1 MENMKIRSVKFNFI
15 MNFILTASSV
25 IFPLITAPYIFR
37 TLQPAGSGKVDSAA
51 AIITYFMM
59 FASLGIP
66 TYGIRTCAKVRD
78 DKEKLSKTV
87 QELMIINTVSML
99 ISFTVFLIMLAVVP
113 EFAEE
118 RTLLLINSIS
128 MVLNVIGVS
137 WFYNAIEQYA
147 YITTCSIVFKII
159 SIIMMFLWVKSP
171 EDYITYGAITV
182 FAGSA
187 SYVLNFWN
195 LRKYISFKK
204 TGPYDFRQHIK
215 PILIFFA
222 TSAAIS
228 VYTNLDI
235 VMIRFMR
242 GSTEVGYYT
251 AAIKVKTLLV
261 SLITSL
267 GTVLLP
273 RLSYYI
279 EKGEKQAFHR
289 MVVKAFDFVIM
300 IGLSVTVYFIF
311 MAKESILLLA
321 GDQFGPSVLP
331 MQILMPA
338 VLFIGLSNI
347 TGIQIL
353 TPQGFENKVVY
364 SIIYGAVLDF
374 VLNLALI
381 GNYGAAGAAFATL
394 LAELIVLVVQC
405 IYLRK
410 MLWGLVGKIS
420 IRENLLASLVSLGVL
435 LVTKKFLPL
444 PDGASELQIFLNLA
458 VTAVLFF
465 GCYGGLLLI
474 QKEKFVMEI
483 IGKIFWERWKKHGE
497 DQENTLENRDQ
508 QDKEI

>member
-1 MENMKIRSVKFNFI
+1 MKIRSVKFNFI
-15 MNFILTASSV
+15 MNFIMTASSI

-37 TLQPAGSGKVDSAA
+37 TLQPTGSGKVDSAS

-87 QELMIINTVSML
+87 QELMIINAVSML
-99 ISFTVFLIMLAVVP
+99 ISYTAFLVMLAVVP
-113 EFAEE
+113 ELAEE
-118 RTLLLINSIS
+118 KVLLLINSIS
-128 MVLNVIGVS
+128 MVLNVIGVT

-147 YITTCSIVFKII
+147 YITACSLVFKVI
-159 SIIMMFLWVKSP
+159 SILMMFLWVKTP
-171 EDYITYGAITV
+171 EDYIKYGAITV

-204 TGPYDFRQHIK
+204 TGPYDFKQHIK

-222 TSAAIS
+222 TTAAIS

-235 VMIRFMR
+235 VMLRFMK
-242 GSTEVGYYT
+242 GNTEVGYYT

-273 RLSYYI
+273 RLSFYI
-279 EKGEKQAFHR
+279 EKGEKEAFHK
-289 MVVKAFDFVIM
+289 MVVKAFNFVLI
-300 IGLSVTVYFIF
+300 IGLSVTLYFTF
-311 MAKESILLLA
+311 MARESILLLA
-321 GDQFGPSVLP
+321 GDQFEASILP

-353 TPQGFENKVVY
+353 TPQGYENKVVY
-364 SIIYGAVLDF
+364 SIVWGAVLDF
-374 VLNLALI
+374 ILNMFLI
-381 GNYGAAGAAFATL
+381 EKYGAAGAAFATL
-394 LAELIVLVVQC
+394 LAEFVVLAVQC

-410 MLWGLVGKIS
+410 MLAVLMKKLS
-420 IRENLLASLVSLGVL
+420 IRKNIIAAVLASIAVIAVKIPLV
-435 LVTKKFLPL
+435 L
-444 PDGASELQIFLNLA
+444 PDSASAVRIFINL
-458 VTAVLFF
+458 VITAVVFF
-465 GCYGGLLLI
+465 GLYGVLLLI
-474 QKEKFVMEI
+474 QKESFVIELWSTGWDI
-483 IGKIFWERWKKHGE
+483 VKKMR
-497 DQENTLENRDQ
+497 NKR
-508 QDKEI
+508 K

>member
-1 MENMKIRSVKFNFI
+1 MKIRSVKFNFI
-15 MNFILTASSV
+15 MNFILTASAI

-37 TLQPAGSGKVDSAA
+37 TLGPAGSGRVDSAA

-87 QELMIINTVSML
+87 QELMIINGVSML
-99 ISFTVFLIMLAVVP
+99 LSFTVFLIMLVMVP
-113 EFAEE
+113 EFAQE
-118 RTLLLINSIS
+118 RTLLLINSVS
-128 MVLNVIGVS
+128 MVLNVIGVT

-171 EDYITYGAITV
+171 EDYIKYGAITV

-187 SYVLNFWN
+187 SYLLNFWN

-204 TGPYDFRQHIK
+204 TGYYDFKQHMK
-215 PILIFFA
+215 PIMVFFA
-222 TSAAIS
+222 TTAAIS

-235 VMIRFMR
+235 VMIRFMK
-242 GSTEVGYYT
+242 GNTEVGYYT

-279 EKGEKQAFHR
+279 EKGEKEAFHR
-289 MVVKAFDFVIM
+289 MVVKAFNFVTLV
-300 IGLSVTVYFIF
+300 GLSVTIYFTF

-321 GDQFGPSVLP
+321 GDQFAASILP

-338 VLFIGLSNI
+338 VWLIGLSNI

-353 TPQGFENKVVY
+353 TPLGYESKVVY
-364 SIIYGAVLDF
+364 SIVYGAALDF
-374 VLNLALI
+374 VLNLVLI
-381 GNYGAAGAAFATL
+381 GKYGAAGAAFATL
-394 LAELIVLVVQC
+394 MAELIVFVVQC
-405 IYLRK
+405 VYLRE
-410 MLWGLVGKIS
+410 MLEKLVKKIS
-420 IRENLLASLVSLGVL
+420 IRENVLAAI
-435 LVTKKFLPL
+435 
-444 PDGASELQIFLNLA
+444 ASS
-458 VTAVLFF
+458 AVLFLTKQILTNGTSAMQVFVNLVITAVVFF
-465 GCYGGLLLI
+465 GVYGVVLLL
-474 QKEKFVMEI
+474 QKEKFAVEMMEMG
-483 IGKIFWERWKKHGE
+483 IGILRRKK
-497 DQENTLENRDQ
+497 
-508 QDKEI
+508 

>member
-1 MENMKIRSVKFNFI
+1 MKTHSIKFNFI
-15 MNFILTASSV
+15 MNAILTVSSI

-37 TLQPAGSGKVDSAA
+37 TLGPVGSGRVDSAA

-78 DKEKLSKTV
+78 DKEKLSQTV
-87 QELMIINTVSML
+87 QELMIINGVSML
-99 ISFTVFLIMLAVVP
+99 LSFTVFLIMLAVVP
-113 EFAEE
+113 EFTQE

-128 MVLNVIGVS
+128 MVLNVVGVT

-159 SIIMMFLWVKSP
+159 SILMMFLWVKNP
-171 EDYITYGAITV
+171 EDYIKYGAITV

-187 SYVLNFWN
+187 SYLLNFWN
-195 LRKYISFKK
+195 LRKYVSFRKIGRYNFK
-204 TGPYDFRQHIK
+204 QHMK
-215 PILIFFA
+215 PIMVFFA
-222 TSAAIS
+222 TTAAIS

-235 VMIRFMR
+235 VMIRFMK
-242 GSTEVGYYT
+242 GNAEVGYYT

-279 EKGEKQAFHR
+279 EKGEQEAFHR
-289 MVVKAFDFVIM
+289 MVVKAFNFVLLV
-300 IGLSVTVYFIF
+300 GLSVTMYFIF

-321 GDQFGPSVLP
+321 GEQFAASILP

-353 TPQGFENKVVY
+353 TPQGEEKKVVY
-364 SIIYGAVLDF
+364 SIVFGAVLDF
-374 VLNLALI
+374 ILNLVLI
-381 GNYGAAGAAFATL
+381 GKHGASGAAFATL
-394 LAELIVLVVQC
+394 MAELVELVVQC
-405 IYLRK
+405 VYLRK
-410 MLWGLVGKIS
+410 MLRNLVKKIS
-420 IRENLLASLVSLGVL
+420 IRENVLAAVMASGGLFLVRQVLTNGTSTVWVFVNLVITAVVFFGVYGMML
-435 LVTKKFLPL
+435 LV
-444 PDGASELQIFLNLA
+444 
-458 VTAVLFF
+458 
-465 GCYGGLLLI
+465 
-474 QKEKFVMEI
+474 QKEKFAMEMVEM
-483 IGKIFWERWKKHGE
+483 GLR
-497 DQENTLENRDQ
+497 LLRR
-508 QDKEI
+508 KE

>member
-1 MENMKIRSVKFNFI
+1 MKTHSIKFNFI
-15 MNFILTASSV
+15 MNAILTVSSI

-37 TLQPAGSGKVDSAA
+37 TLGPVGSGRVDSAA

-78 DKEKLSKTV
+78 DKEKLSQTV
-87 QELMIINTVSML
+87 QELMIINGVSML
-99 ISFTVFLIMLAVVP
+99 LSFTVFLIMLAVVP
-113 EFAEE
+113 EFTQE

-128 MVLNVIGVS
+128 MVLNVVGVT

-159 SIIMMFLWVKSP
+159 SILMMFLWVKNP
-171 EDYITYGAITV
+171 EDYIKYGAITV

-187 SYVLNFWN
+187 SYLLNFWN
-195 LRKYISFKK
+195 LRKYVSFRKIGRYNFK
-204 TGPYDFRQHIK
+204 QHMK
-215 PILIFFA
+215 PIMVFFA
-222 TSAAIS
+222 TTAAIS

-235 VMIRFMR
+235 VMIRFMK
-242 GSTEVGYYT
+242 GNAEVGYYT

-279 EKGEKQAFHR
+279 EKGEQEAFHR
-289 MVVKAFDFVIM
+289 MVVKAFNFVLLV
-300 IGLSVTVYFIF
+300 GLSVTMYFIF

-321 GDQFGPSVLP
+321 GEQFAASILP

-353 TPQGFENKVVY
+353 TPQGEEKKVVY
-364 SIIYGAVLDF
+364 SIVFGAVLDF
-374 VLNLALI
+374 ILNLVLI
-381 GNYGAAGAAFATL
+381 GKHGASGAAFATL
-394 LAELIVLVVQC
+394 MAELVVLVVQC
-405 IYLRK
+405 VYLRK
-410 MLWGLVGKIS
+410 MLGNLGKKIS
-420 IRENLLASLVSLGVL
+420 IRENVLAAVMASGGLFLVRQVLTNGTSTVWVFVNLVITAVVFFGVYGMML
-435 LVTKKFLPL
+435 LV
-444 PDGASELQIFLNLA
+444 
-458 VTAVLFF
+458 
-465 GCYGGLLLI
+465 
-474 QKEKFVMEI
+474 QKEKFAMEMVEM
-483 IGKIFWERWKKHGE
+483 GLR
-497 DQENTLENRDQ
+497 LLRR
-508 QDKEI
+508 KE

>member
-1 MENMKIRSVKFNFI
+1 MKTHSIKFNFI
-15 MNFILTASSV
+15 MNAILTVSSI

-37 TLQPAGSGKVDSAA
+37 TLGPVGSGRVDSAA

-78 DKEKLSKTV
+78 DKEKLSQTV
-87 QELMIINTVSML
+87 QELMIINGVSML
-99 ISFTVFLIMLAVVP
+99 LSFTVFLIMLAVVP
-113 EFAEE
+113 KFTQE

-128 MVLNVIGVS
+128 MVLNVVGVT

-159 SIIMMFLWVKSP
+159 SILMMFLWVKNP
-171 EDYITYGAITV
+171 EDYIKYGAITV

-187 SYVLNFWN
+187 SYLLNFWN
-195 LRKYISFKK
+195 LRKYVIFRKIGRYNFK
-204 TGPYDFRQHIK
+204 QHMK
-215 PILIFFA
+215 PIMVFFA
-222 TSAAIS
+222 TTAAIS

-235 VMIRFMR
+235 VMIRFMK
-242 GSTEVGYYT
+242 GNAEVGYYT

-279 EKGEKQAFHR
+279 EKGEQEAFHR
-289 MVVKAFDFVIM
+289 MVVKAFNFVLLV
-300 IGLSVTVYFIF
+300 GLSVTMYFIF

-321 GDQFGPSVLP
+321 GEQFAASILP

-353 TPQGFENKVVY
+353 TPQGEEKKVVY
-364 SIIYGAVLDF
+364 SIVFGAVLDF
-374 VLNLALI
+374 ILNLVLI
-381 GNYGAAGAAFATL
+381 GKHGASGAAFATL
-394 LAELIVLVVQC
+394 MAELVVLVVQC
-405 IYLRK
+405 VYLRK
-410 MLWGLVGKIS
+410 MLGNLVKKIS
-420 IRENLLASLVSLGVL
+420 IRENVLAAVMASGGLFLVRQVLTNGTSTVWVFVNLVITAVVFFGVYGMML
-435 LVTKKFLPL
+435 LV
-444 PDGASELQIFLNLA
+444 
-458 VTAVLFF
+458 
-465 GCYGGLLLI
+465 
-474 QKEKFVMEI
+474 QKEKFAMEMVEM
-483 IGKIFWERWKKHGE
+483 GLR
-497 DQENTLENRDQ
+497 LLRR
-508 QDKEI
+508 KE

>member
-1 MENMKIRSVKFNFI
+1 MKTHSIKFNFI
-15 MNFILTASSV
+15 MNAILTVSSI

-37 TLQPAGSGKVDSAA
+37 TLGPVGSGRVDSAA

-78 DKEKLSKTV
+78 DKEKLSQTV
-87 QELMIINTVSML
+87 QELMIINGVSML
-99 ISFTVFLIMLAVVP
+99 LSFTVFLIMLAVVP
-113 EFAEE
+113 EFTQE

-128 MVLNVIGVS
+128 MVLNVVGVT

-159 SIIMMFLWVKSP
+159 SILMMFLWVKNP
-171 EDYITYGAITV
+171 EDYIKYGAITV

-187 SYVLNFWN
+187 SYLLNFWN
-195 LRKYISFKK
+195 LRKYVSFRKIGRYNFK
-204 TGPYDFRQHIK
+204 QHMK
-215 PILIFFA
+215 PIMVFFA
-222 TSAAIS
+222 TTAAIS

-235 VMIRFMR
+235 VMIRFMK
-242 GSTEVGYYT
+242 GNAEVGYYT

-279 EKGEKQAFHR
+279 EKGEQEAFHR
-289 MVVKAFDFVIM
+289 MVVKAFNFVLLV
-300 IGLSVTVYFIF
+300 GLSVTMYFIF

-321 GDQFGPSVLP
+321 GEQFAASILP

-353 TPQGFENKVVY
+353 TPQGEEKKVVY
-364 SIIYGAVLDF
+364 SIVFGAVLDF
-374 VLNLALI
+374 ILNLVLI
-381 GNYGAAGAAFATL
+381 GKHGASGAAFATL
-394 LAELIVLVVQC
+394 MAELVVLVVQC
-405 IYLRK
+405 VYLRK
-410 MLWGLVGKIS
+410 MLGNLVKKIS
-420 IRENLLASLVSLGVL
+420 IRENVLAAVMASGGLFLVRQVLTNGTSTVWVFVNLVITAVVFFGVYGMML
-435 LVTKKFLPL
+435 LV
-444 PDGASELQIFLNLA
+444 
-458 VTAVLFF
+458 
-465 GCYGGLLLI
+465 
-474 QKEKFVMEI
+474 QKEKFAMEMVEM
-483 IGKIFWERWKKHGE
+483 GLR
-497 DQENTLENRDQ
+497 LLRR
-508 QDKEI
+508 KE

>member
-1 MENMKIRSVKFNFI
+1 MKTHSIKFNFI
-15 MNFILTASSV
+15 MNAILTVSSI

-37 TLQPAGSGKVDSAA
+37 TLGPVGSGRVDSAA

-78 DKEKLSKTV
+78 DKEKLSQTV
-87 QELMIINTVSML
+87 QELMIINGVSML
-99 ISFTVFLIMLAVVP
+99 LSFTVFLIMLAVVP
-113 EFAEE
+113 EFTQE

-128 MVLNVIGVS
+128 MVLNVVGVT

-159 SIIMMFLWVKSP
+159 SILMMFLWVKNP
-171 EDYITYGAITV
+171 EDYIKYGAITV

-187 SYVLNFWN
+187 SYLLNFWN
-195 LRKYISFKK
+195 LRKYVSFRKIGRYNFK
-204 TGPYDFRQHIK
+204 QHMK
-215 PILIFFA
+215 PIMVFFA
-222 TSAAIS
+222 TTAAIS

-235 VMIRFMR
+235 VMIRFMK
-242 GSTEVGYYT
+242 GNAEVGYYT

-279 EKGEKQAFHR
+279 EKGEQEAFHR
-289 MVVKAFDFVIM
+289 MVVKAFNFVLLV
-300 IGLSVTVYFIF
+300 GLSVTMYFIF

-321 GDQFGPSVLP
+321 GEQFAASILP

-353 TPQGFENKVVY
+353 TPQGEEKKVVY
-364 SIIYGAVLDF
+364 SIVFGAVLDF
-374 VLNLALI
+374 ILNLVLI
-381 GNYGAAGAAFATL
+381 GKHGASGAAFATL
-394 LAELIVLVVQC
+394 MAELVVLVVQC
-405 IYLRK
+405 VYLRK
-410 MLWGLVGKIS
+410 MLGNLVKKIS
-420 IRENLLASLVSLGVL
+420 IRENVQAAVMASGGLFLVRQVLTNGTSTVWVFVNLVITAVVFFGVYGMML
-435 LVTKKFLPL
+435 LV
-444 PDGASELQIFLNLA
+444 
-458 VTAVLFF
+458 
-465 GCYGGLLLI
+465 
-474 QKEKFVMEI
+474 QKEKFAMEMVEM
-483 IGKIFWERWKKHGE
+483 GLR
-497 DQENTLENRDQ
+497 LLRR
-508 QDKEI
+508 KE

>member
-1 MENMKIRSVKFNFI
+1 MKTHSIKFNFI
-15 MNFILTASSV
+15 MNAILTVSSI

-37 TLQPAGSGKVDSAA
+37 TLGPVGSGRVDSAA

-78 DKEKLSKTV
+78 DKEKLSQTV
-87 QELMIINTVSML
+87 QELMIINGVSML
-99 ISFTVFLIMLAVVP
+99 LPFTVFLIMLAVVP
-113 EFAEE
+113 EFTQE

-128 MVLNVIGVS
+128 MVLNVVGVT

-159 SIIMMFLWVKSP
+159 SILMMFLWVKNP
-171 EDYITYGAITV
+171 EDYIKYGAITV

-187 SYVLNFWN
+187 SYLLNFWN
-195 LRKYISFKK
+195 LRKYVSFRK
-204 TGPYDFRQHIK
+204 TGRYNFKQHMK
-215 PILIFFA
+215 PIMVFFA
-222 TSAAIS
+222 TTAAIS

-235 VMIRFMR
+235 VMIRFMK
-242 GSTEVGYYT
+242 GNAEVGYYT

-279 EKGEKQAFHR
+279 EKGEQEAFHR
-289 MVVKAFDFVIM
+289 MVVKAFNFVLLV
-300 IGLSVTVYFIF
+300 GLSVTMYFIF

-321 GDQFGPSVLP
+321 GEQFAASILP

-353 TPQGFENKVVY
+353 TPQGEEKKVVY
-364 SIIYGAVLDF
+364 SIVFGAVLDF
-374 VLNLALI
+374 ILNLVLI
-381 GNYGAAGAAFATL
+381 GKHGASGAAFATL
-394 LAELIVLVVQC
+394 MAELVVLVVQC
-405 IYLRK
+405 VYLRK
-410 MLWGLVGKIS
+410 MLGNLVKKIS
-420 IRENLLASLVSLGVL
+420 IRENVLAAVMASGGLFLVRQVLTNGTSTVWVFVNLVITAVVFFGVYGMML
-435 LVTKKFLPL
+435 LV
-444 PDGASELQIFLNLA
+444 
-458 VTAVLFF
+458 
-465 GCYGGLLLI
+465 
-474 QKEKFVMEI
+474 QKEKFAMEMVEM
-483 IGKIFWERWKKHGE
+483 GLR
-497 DQENTLENRDQ
+497 LLRR
-508 QDKEI
+508 KE

>member
-1 MENMKIRSVKFNFI
+1 MKTHSIKFNFI
-15 MNFILTASSV
+15 MNAILTVSSI

-37 TLQPAGSGKVDSAA
+37 TLGPVGSGRVDSAA

-78 DKEKLSKTV
+78 DKEKLSQTV
-87 QELMIINTVSML
+87 QELMIINGVSML
-99 ISFTVFLIMLAVVP
+99 LSFTVFLIMLAVVP
-113 EFAEE
+113 EFTQE

-128 MVLNVIGVS
+128 MVLNVVGVT

-159 SIIMMFLWVKSP
+159 SILMMFLWVKNP
-171 EDYITYGAITV
+171 EDYIKYGAITV

-187 SYVLNFWN
+187 SYLLNFWN
-195 LRKYISFKK
+195 LRKYVSFRKIGRYNFK
-204 TGPYDFRQHIK
+204 QHMK
-215 PILIFFA
+215 PIMVFFA
-222 TSAAIS
+222 TTAAIS

-235 VMIRFMR
+235 VMIRFMK
-242 GSTEVGYYT
+242 GNAEVGYYT

-279 EKGEKQAFHR
+279 EKGEQEAFHR
-289 MVVKAFDFVIM
+289 MVVKAFNFVLLV
-300 IGLSVTVYFIF
+300 GLSVTMYFIF

-321 GDQFGPSVLP
+321 GEQFAASILP

-353 TPQGFENKVVY
+353 TPQGEEKKVVY
-364 SIIYGAVLDF
+364 SIVFGAVLDF
-374 VLNLALI
+374 ILNLVLI
-381 GNYGAAGAAFATL
+381 GKHGASGAAFATL
-394 LAELIVLVVQC
+394 MAELVVLVVQC
-405 IYLRK
+405 VYLRK
-410 MLWGLVGKIS
+410 MLGNLVKKIS
-420 IRENLLASLVSLGVL
+420 ISENVLAAVMASGGLFLVRQVLTNGTSTVWVFVNLVITAVVFFGVYGMML
-435 LVTKKFLPL
+435 LV
-444 PDGASELQIFLNLA
+444 
-458 VTAVLFF
+458 
-465 GCYGGLLLI
+465 
-474 QKEKFVMEI
+474 QKEKFAMEMVEM
-483 IGKIFWERWKKHGE
+483 GLR
-497 DQENTLENRDQ
+497 LLRR
-508 QDKEI
+508 KE

>member
-1 MENMKIRSVKFNFI
+1 MKTHSIKFNFI
-15 MNFILTASSV
+15 MNAILTVSSI

-37 TLQPAGSGKVDSAA
+37 TLGPVGSGRVDSAA

-78 DKEKLSKTV
+78 DKEKLSQTV
-87 QELMIINTVSML
+87 QELMIINGVSML
-99 ISFTVFLIMLAVVP
+99 LPFTVFLIMLAVVP
-113 EFAEE
+113 EFTQE

-128 MVLNVIGVS
+128 MVLNVVGVT

-159 SIIMMFLWVKSP
+159 SILMMFLWVKNP
-171 EDYITYGAITV
+171 EDYIKYGAITV

-187 SYVLNFWN
+187 SYLLNFWN
-195 LRKYISFKK
+195 LRKYVSFRKIGRYNFK
-204 TGPYDFRQHIK
+204 QHMK
-215 PILIFFA
+215 PIMVFFA
-222 TSAAIS
+222 TTAAIS

-235 VMIRFMR
+235 VMIRFMK
-242 GSTEVGYYT
+242 GNAEVGYYT

-279 EKGEKQAFHR
+279 EKGEQEAFHR
-289 MVVKAFDFVIM
+289 MVVKAFNFVLLV
-300 IGLSVTVYFIF
+300 GLSVTMYFIF

-321 GDQFGPSVLP
+321 GEQFAASILP

-353 TPQGFENKVVY
+353 TPQGEEKKVVY
-364 SIIYGAVLDF
+364 SIVFGAVLDF
-374 VLNLALI
+374 ILNLVLI
-381 GNYGAAGAAFATL
+381 GKHGASGAAFATL
-394 LAELIVLVVQC
+394 MAELVVLVVQC
-405 IYLRK
+405 VYLRK
-410 MLWGLVGKIS
+410 MLGNLVKKIS
-420 IRENLLASLVSLGVL
+420 IRENVLAAVMASGGLFLVRQVLTNGTSTVWVFVNLVITAVVFFGVYGMML
-435 LVTKKFLPL
+435 LV
-444 PDGASELQIFLNLA
+444 
-458 VTAVLFF
+458 
-465 GCYGGLLLI
+465 
-474 QKEKFVMEI
+474 QKEKFAMEMVEM
-483 IGKIFWERWKKHGE
+483 GLR
-497 DQENTLENRDQ
+497 LLRR
-508 QDKEI
+508 KE

>member
-1 MENMKIRSVKFNFI
+1 MKTHSIKFNFI
-15 MNFILTASSV
+15 MNAILTVSSI

-37 TLQPAGSGKVDSAA
+37 TLGPVGSGRVDSAA

-78 DKEKLSKTV
+78 DKEKLSQTV
-87 QELMIINTVSML
+87 QELMIINGVSML
-99 ISFTVFLIMLAVVP
+99 LSFTVFLIMLAVVP
-113 EFAEE
+113 EFTQE

-128 MVLNVIGVS
+128 MVLNVVGVT

-159 SIIMMFLWVKSP
+159 SILMMFLWVKNP
-171 EDYITYGAITV
+171 EDYIKYGAITV

-187 SYVLNFWN
+187 SYLLNFWN
-195 LRKYISFKK
+195 LRKYVSFRKIGRYNFK
-204 TGPYDFRQHIK
+204 QHMK
-215 PILIFFA
+215 PIMVFFA
-222 TSAAIS
+222 TTAAIS

-235 VMIRFMR
+235 VMIRFMK
-242 GSTEVGYYT
+242 GNAEVGYYT

-279 EKGEKQAFHR
+279 EKGEQEAFHR
-289 MVVKAFDFVIM
+289 MVVKAFNFVLLVE
-300 IGLSVTVYFIF
+300 LSVTMYFIF

-321 GDQFGPSVLP
+321 GEQFAASILP

-353 TPQGFENKVVY
+353 TPQGEEKKVVY
-364 SIIYGAVLDF
+364 SIVFGAVLDF
-374 VLNLALI
+374 ILNLVLI
-381 GNYGAAGAAFATL
+381 GKHGASGAAFATL
-394 LAELIVLVVQC
+394 MAELVVLVVQC
-405 IYLRK
+405 VYLRK
-410 MLWGLVGKIS
+410 MLGNLVKKIS
-420 IRENLLASLVSLGVL
+420 IRENVLAAVMASGGLFLVRQVLTNGTSTVWVFVNLVITAVVFFGVYGMML
-435 LVTKKFLPL
+435 LV
-444 PDGASELQIFLNLA
+444 
-458 VTAVLFF
+458 
-465 GCYGGLLLI
+465 
-474 QKEKFVMEI
+474 QKEKFAMEMVEM
-483 IGKIFWERWKKHGE
+483 GLR
-497 DQENTLENRDQ
+497 LLRR
-508 QDKEI
+508 KE